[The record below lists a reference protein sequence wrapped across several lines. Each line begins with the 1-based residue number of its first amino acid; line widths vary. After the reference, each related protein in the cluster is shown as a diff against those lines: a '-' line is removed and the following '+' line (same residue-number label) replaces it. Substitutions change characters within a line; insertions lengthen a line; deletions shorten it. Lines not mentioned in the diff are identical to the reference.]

1 MLKKVFLCIH
11 ETLSDLLW
19 TARSNM
25 KRAIDALLSCQ
36 TQSEHRSC
44 SRHQSNQF
52 HPRELWVFAQHRGT
66 VSLPARPMCKGN
78 RSPVSGKKNAP
89 HTPNYEEEPVKRS
102 LVVRSLVTIASPQGN
117 LQFTKKSFCQQKISK
132 SPLPLNAPQVFCG
145 NPEVQTTVKLYP
157 LHKFMDHLA
166 GVSAH
171 VV

>member
-1 MLKKVFLCIH
+1 MNPPKLISPSFVFRHWPDLAVDVVFTFENAQEGFLLVH
-11 ETLSDLLW
+11 EILSDLLW

-52 HPRELWVFAQHRGT
+52 HPTELWVFARHRGT

-89 HTPNYEEEPVKRS
+89 HTANYEEELVKRS
-102 LVVRSLVTIASPQGN
+102 LVMRNLVTIASPQGN
-117 LQFTKKSFCQQKISK
+117 L
-132 SPLPLNAPQVFCG
+132 
-145 NPEVQTTVKLYP
+145 
-157 LHKFMDHLA
+157 
-166 GVSAH
+166 
-171 VV
+171 